1 MILKK
6 DNLDFHLITGQN
18 FQRSKLT
25 PLVFLHGFT
34 GSGSDWQFC
43 MSEFEDKFQPVAI
56 DLIGHGLSNSPEDP
70 ELYSAKSLV
79 NQLHFIFTALGFKN
93 IILAG
98 YSMGGRAAIS
108 YTVNHPEMVKA
119 LILESTT
126 PGISEADQRLER
138 RRNDKLLASR
148 IKSIGVVDF
157 ITEWMNS
164 PIFSTQKNLNKTV
177 FNEIKSRKI
186 KNNSTGLSN
195 SLRGFGTGSMPDY
208 WGSLKRLNQDT
219 LLLTGSL
226 DKKFTEISRKMET
239 LLPNSTHEIISDA
252 GHNLHLEKPDDFIIL
267 TKRFLYNL
275 EELKSK

>member
-1 MILKK
+1 MILKN

-34 GSGSDWQFC
+34 GSSSDWQFC

-56 DLIGHGLSNSPEDP
+56 DLIGHGLTSSPEDP
-70 ELYSAKSLV
+70 ELYSARSIV
-79 NQLHFIFTALGFKN
+79 NQLHFIFTAVGFKD

-108 YTVNHPEMVKA
+108 YTVDHPEMVKA

-126 PGISEADQRLER
+126 PGISETDQRLER

-148 IKSIGVVDF
+148 IKSKGVADF
-157 ITEWMNS
+157 IPEWMNS
-164 PIFSTQKNLNKTV
+164 PIFSTQKNLDKSML
-177 FNEIKSRKI
+177 NEIKSRKM

-195 SLRGFGTGSMPDY
+195 ILTEFGTGSMPDY
-208 WGSLKRLNQDT
+208 WESLKHLNQDT

-226 DKKFTEISRKMET
+226 DNKFTEI
-239 LLPNSTHEIISDA
+239 NQ
-252 GHNLHLEKPDDFIIL
+252 
-267 TKRFLYNL
+267 
-275 EELKSK
+275 